1 MSFSQPALGPLVSAD
16 LTGRVV
22 LVTGA
27 NTGLGLA
34 ASKHL
39 ATMNPAKLI
48 MAVRSRERGEKAL
61 QGTHSFFPLDLSYR
75 DLICMYRVDC
85 GNRIPTRRNWSC
97 RLRKLRVCKNLCSES
112 CEGKREARPTFRER
126 RCCR

>member
-1 MSFSQPALGPLVSAD
+1 MSQPALGPLVSAD

-22 LVTGA
+22 IVTGA

-48 MAVRSRERGEKAL
+48 MAIRNAEKGQNAL
-61 QGTHSFFPLDLSYR
+61 QGMMPSRYCAP
-75 DLICMYRVDC
+75 
-85 GNRIPTRRNWSC
+85 
-97 RLRKLRVCKNLCSES
+97 VC
-112 CEGKREARPTFRER
+112 
-126 RCCR
+126 